1 MTGRTGREEGFI
13 GGLELAL
20 FTAVI
25 TTVMLGMVELF
36 GVLVARDTLTQ
47 FAHVAA
53 VRSANGFAQD
63 THWLDDLPAAG
74 GYAVTLGL
82 TGDDC
87 DVVQVSV
94 TATHAGVVSGR
105 QYRLAADANWP
116 VARHRDFSPVT
127 QAAC

>member
-1 MTGRTGREEGFI
+1 VTGRTGREEGFI

-25 TTVMLGMVELF
+25 ATVMLGMVELC
-36 GVLVARDTLTQ
+36 GVRVARDTKSS
-47 FAHVAA
+47 FAHLAA

-63 THWLDDLPAAG
+63 THWLDDLPASG
-74 GYAVTLGL
+74 GYAVTIGL

-87 DVVQVSV
+87 GVVQVSV

-105 QYRLAADANWP
+105 QYRLAVDANWP
-116 VARHRDFSPVT
+116 VTRHRDFSLAAP
-127 QAAC
+127 AAC